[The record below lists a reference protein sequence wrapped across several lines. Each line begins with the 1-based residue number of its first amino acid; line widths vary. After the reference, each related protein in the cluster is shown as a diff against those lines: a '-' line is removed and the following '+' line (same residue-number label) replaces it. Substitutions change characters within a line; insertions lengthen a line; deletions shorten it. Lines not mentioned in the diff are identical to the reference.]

1 MMMRSGG
8 NVGRRRQ
15 DDDFDD
21 DDASTTNGETMR
33 TPPPPPPPPPR
44 EKCGNNKEK
53 KEALR
58 REMRTRLQQH
68 FPKDKT
74 YSTTPAEKKS
84 SFDDE
89 VSRRMAKA
97 SRLACDKVVALDAF
111 KNAKTMCVYI
121 AHPKLREVDCS
132 SLIREALRDDGK
144 KVFVPIVD
152 DRNSNVR
159 FLRVRDPVE
168 KDLEKRT
175 MGIMEPTEIDWRTNE
190 KREDLAAAKEK
201 LDLVITPGL
210 AFDKTC
216 KRLGRGGGYYDK
228 FLSQGKGKEAVKV
241 GLAFDAQILREEDGA
256 IPLDPW
262 DVVLDV
268 VVSESHVH
276 HKE

>member
-1 MMMRSGG
+1 MMRSGG

-15 DDDFDD
+15 DNDGGDD

-33 TPPPPPPPPPR
+33 TRPPPR
-44 EKCGNNKEK
+44 ETRSNKEK

-74 YSTTPAEKKS
+74 FSTPAEKKS
-84 SFDDE
+84 FDDE
-89 VSRRMAKA
+89 MSRRMAKS

-268 VVSESHVH
+268 VVSESHVY

>member
-1 MMMRSGG
+1 M
-8 NVGRRRQ
+8 
-15 DDDFDD
+15 
-21 DDASTTNGETMR
+21 
-33 TPPPPPPPPPR
+33 
-44 EKCGNNKEK
+44 
-53 KEALR
+53 
-58 REMRTRLQQH
+58 
-68 FPKDKT
+68 
-74 YSTTPAEKKS
+74 
-84 SFDDE
+84 
-89 VSRRMAKA
+89 SRRMAKS

-175 MGIMEPTEIDWRTNE
+175 MGMMEPTEIDWRTNE

-268 VVSESHVH
+268 VVSESHVY